1 MPIFLRKEFE
11 TEIVG
16 HGDGFISINQKN
28 DEDEIVIWLSV
39 RQFQDICNHQD
50 LIVDEAFKS
59 EQYYTNANIFNQRKS

>member
-59 EQYYTNANIFNQRKS
+59 E

>member
-28 DEDEIVIWLSV
+28 DEDENVIWLSV
-39 RQFQDICNHQD
+39 KQFQDICNLQD

-59 EQYYTNANIFNQRKS
+59 E